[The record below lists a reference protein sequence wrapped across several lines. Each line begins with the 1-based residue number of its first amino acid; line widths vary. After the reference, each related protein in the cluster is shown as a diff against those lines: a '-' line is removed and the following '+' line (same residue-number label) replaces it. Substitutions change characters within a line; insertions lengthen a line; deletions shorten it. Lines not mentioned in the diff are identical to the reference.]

1 MPDFICKGTKNF
13 GLISSYTLESSI
25 FATVA
30 PEVGG
35 LICEVAG
42 SEEVQE
48 HSKTEKP
55 TLKENENSYCWR
67 KWRRRTG
74 ISPSA

>member
-13 GLISSYTLESSI
+13 GLTSGYTLESSI

-48 HSKTEKP
+48 HS
-55 TLKENENSYCWR
+55 
-67 KWRRRTG
+67 
-74 ISPSA
+74 